1 MKALTSLLL
10 SHFSIVKLLTMLKN
24 IYRKEAIEYKKIHW
38 KGKALLLAGIPAWL
52 VTLLASLFL
61 IALVLSLIFC
71 TFTQRI
77 DVRGEVIT
85 LPHSVN
91 VFAPQQGFV
100 VNQHVKVGDIV
111 NKGQPLYEL
120 DVSRNT
126 INGNVSAAQIEVINE
141 KIANAEDIIS
151 KLMRNKSE
159 TLTALEKQI
168 KTTSASLAETNR
180 MLATTQVGLN
190 KMFTNLSSYDK
201 YLKDGLITKDQYNY
215 QHSLYFQQQ
224 SAYQSLVTQKMQL
237 ESQLTQTNSDKITK
251 AADFDNQISSQHN
264 QINDYKNQLVESN
277 ANGNL
282 IIKATTNGKIESLA
296 VTKGQMVENGS
307 SLAQIKPT
315 GDIEYYLILWLPNNT
330 IPYVKPGDTI
340 NIRYDAFPADKF
352 GQFPGKVISISSVPA
367 SRQEMAE
374 YTNVNNG
381 TSQQELALYKAI
393 IKIKDKTF
401 SYNGKTL
408 TLSNG
413 LKAQAVVF
421 LEERPLYMWMF
432 TPFYKMTQSVSGPID
447 E

>member
-1 MKALTSLLL
+1 
-10 SHFSIVKLLTMLKN
+10 
-24 IYRKEAIEYKKIHW
+24 
-38 KGKALLLAGIPAWL
+38 
-52 VTLLASLFL
+52 
-61 IALVLSLIFC
+61 
-71 TFTQRI
+71 
-77 DVRGEVIT
+77 
-85 LPHSVN
+85 
-91 VFAPQQGFV
+91 FV

-151 KLMRNKSE
+151 KLTRNKAE
-159 TLTALEKQI
+159 TLTALDKQI

-190 KMFTNLSSYDK
+190 KMHTNLSSYDK

-401 SYNGKTL
+401 NYNGKTL

-447 E
+447 A

>member
-1 MKALTSLLL
+1 
-10 SHFSIVKLLTMLKN
+10 MLKN

-151 KLMRNKSE
+151 KLTRNKAE
-159 TLTALEKQI
+159 TLTALDKQI

-190 KMFTNLSSYDK
+190 KMHTNLSSYDK

-237 ESQLTQTNSDKITK
+237 ESQLTQTNSDKIIK

-401 SYNGKTL
+401 NYNGKTL

-447 E
+447 A

>member
-1 MKALTSLLL
+1 MVGHLVSITFSYCPCII
-10 SHFSIVKLLTMLKN
+10 SHILHLHSAH
-24 IYRKEAIEYKKIHW
+24 R
-38 KGKALLLAGIPAWL
+38 
-52 VTLLASLFL
+52 
-61 IALVLSLIFC
+61 C
-71 TFTQRI
+71 TWRSHYP
-77 DVRGEVIT
+77 
-85 LPHSVN
+85 PHSVN

-151 KLMRNKSE
+151 KLTHNKAE
-159 TLTALEKQI
+159 TLTALDKQI

-190 KMFTNLSSYDK
+190 KMHTNLSSYDK

-401 SYNGKTL
+401 NYNGKTL

-447 E
+447 A

>member
-1 MKALTSLLL
+1 MN
-10 SHFSIVKLLTMLKN
+10 IKL
-24 IYRKEAIEYKKIHW
+24 YRKEAIEHKKNHW

-71 TFTQRI
+71 TFTQRV

-100 VNQHVKVGDIV
+100 VNQHAKVGDIV

-151 KLMRNKSE
+151 KLTRNKSE
-159 TLTALEKQI
+159 TLTALDKQI

>member
-1 MKALTSLLL
+1 
-10 SHFSIVKLLTMLKN
+10 MLKN
-24 IYRKEAIEYKKIHW
+24 IYRKEAIEYKKNHW

-120 DVSRNT
+120 DISRNT

-151 KLMRNKSE
+151 KLTHNKAE
-159 TLTALEKQI
+159 TLTALDKQI

-190 KMFTNLSSYDK
+190 KMHTNLSSYDK

-401 SYNGKTL
+401 NYNGKTL

-447 E
+447 A

>member
-1 MKALTSLLL
+1 
-10 SHFSIVKLLTMLKN
+10 MLKN
-24 IYRKEAIEYKKIHW
+24 IYRKEAIEYKKNHW

-151 KLMRNKSE
+151 KLTHNKAE
-159 TLTALEKQI
+159 TLTALDKQI

-190 KMFTNLSSYDK
+190 KMHTNLSSYDK

-401 SYNGKTL
+401 NYNGKTL

-413 LKAQAVVF
+413 LKAQSVVF

-447 E
+447 A

>member
-1 MKALTSLLL
+1 
-10 SHFSIVKLLTMLKN
+10 MLKN

-61 IALVLSLIFC
+61 LALVLSLIFC

-151 KLMRNKSE
+151 KLTRNKAE
-159 TLTALEKQI
+159 TLTALDKQI

-190 KMFTNLSSYDK
+190 KMHTNLSSYDK

-340 NIRYDAFPADKF
+340 NIRYDAFPVDKF

-401 SYNGKTL
+401 NYNGKTL

-447 E
+447 A

>member
-1 MKALTSLLL
+1 
-10 SHFSIVKLLTMLKN
+10 MLKN

-77 DVRGEVIT
+77 DVRGEVTT

-315 GDIEYYLILWLPNNT
+315 EDIEYYLILWLPNNT

>member
-1 MKALTSLLL
+1 
-10 SHFSIVKLLTMLKN
+10 MLKN
-24 IYRKEAIEYKKIHW
+24 IYRKEAIEYKKNHW

-151 KLMRNKSE
+151 KLTHNKAE
-159 TLTALEKQI
+159 TLTALDKQI

-190 KMFTNLSSYDK
+190 KMHTNLSSYDK

-237 ESQLTQTNSDKITK
+237 ESQLTQTNSDKTTK

-401 SYNGKTL
+401 NYNGKTL

-447 E
+447 A

>member
-1 MKALTSLLL
+1 
-10 SHFSIVKLLTMLKN
+10 MLKN
-24 IYRKEAIEYKKIHW
+24 IYRKEAIEYKKNHW

-111 NKGQPLYEL
+111 NKGQTLYEL

-151 KLMRNKSE
+151 KLTRNKAE
-159 TLTALEKQI
+159 TLAALDKQL

-190 KMFTNLSSYDK
+190 KMHTNLSSYDK

-282 IIKATTNGKIESLA
+282 IIKATTNGKVESLA

-374 YTNVNNG
+374 YTNVNSG

-401 SYNGKTL
+401 NYNGKTL

-447 E
+447 A